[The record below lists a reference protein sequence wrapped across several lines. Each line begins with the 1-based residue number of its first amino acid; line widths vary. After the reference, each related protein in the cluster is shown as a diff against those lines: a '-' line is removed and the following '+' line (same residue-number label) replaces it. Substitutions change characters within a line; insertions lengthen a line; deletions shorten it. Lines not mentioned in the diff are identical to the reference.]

1 MSATLLP
8 LSLRERA
15 AWIQPARACLP
26 ANTAAQR
33 TKPQRFGWLRRQSVG
48 SAFRRPFWRRNCC
61 QRSTTL
67 ATLQAPA
74 EPGLESLE
82 DPHKR
87 TAVDNSI
94 LIQGKQCVFD
104 LTACKLHSCLT
115 KETTSSSATGF
126 GWTSCDQQ
134 DWYDQ
139 VKLKVPDLKVSCS
152 GLQTSTVYQNTCLDS
167 CCTASQYFA
176 SLLS

>member
-1 MSATLLP
+1 MSAPLLP

-15 AWIQPARACLP
+15 AWTQPSRACLP

-48 SAFRRPFWRRNCC
+48 STFRGPFWRRSCW

-87 TAVDNSI
+87 KAVDNSI
-94 LIQGKQCVFD
+94 LIQGKQCVSD
-104 LTACKLHSCLT
+104 LTAYKLHSCLT
-115 KETTSSSATGF
+115 RETTFSTATGF

-152 GLQTSTVYQNTCLDS
+152 EPQTSTVWLGTLV
-167 CCTASQYFA
+167 TTIAA
-176 SLLS
+176 LLINISHR